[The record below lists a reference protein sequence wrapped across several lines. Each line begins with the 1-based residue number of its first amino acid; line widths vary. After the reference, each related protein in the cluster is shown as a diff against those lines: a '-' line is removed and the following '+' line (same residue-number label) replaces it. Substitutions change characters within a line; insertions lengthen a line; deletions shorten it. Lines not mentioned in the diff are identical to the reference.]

1 MFRLLEFWAF
11 LEWLVAGEKFETKF
25 NFPFYRVHWNKLVQE
40 HVWSSFFLR
49 HCLQGCALRFVCTIM
64 HQLHQDFRPDLLSH
78 LDISSCQRFSVCNK
92 SSIRSERLHHGN
104 SVRNNSSFIF
114 LGEVSTP
121 GKQPRLLPE
130 GSLSLSLSLSP
141 SLSLSLSLYI
151 YIDIYVYTFI
161 YIHLYIYI

>member
-1 MFRLLEFWAF
+1 MRIS
-11 LEWLVAGEKFETKF
+11 ETKF

-92 SSIRSERLHHGN
+92 SKIRSERSHHGN
-104 SVRNNSSFIF
+104 SVRNSSSFIF
-114 LGEVSTP
+114 FEGSLNPREAT
-121 GKQPRLLPE
+121 QPPSRRF
-130 GSLSLSLSLSP
+130 SLSLSLSHHANP
-141 SLSLSLSLYI
+141 SSDSKCFPATRQLLIPGSTSFHS
-151 YIDIYVYTFI
+151 F
-161 YIHLYIYI
+161 

>member
-92 SSIRSERLHHGN
+92 SKIRSERSHHGN
-104 SVRNNSSFIF
+104 SVRNSSSFMLFGGTLNPREAI
-114 LGEVSTP
+114 
-121 GKQPRLLPE
+121 QPPSRRF
-130 GSLSLSLSLSP
+130 SLSLSLSLSP
-141 SLSLSLSLYI
+141 SLASCESQFRFEMWSRHETVV
-151 YIDIYVYTFI
+151 DSR
-161 YIHLYIYI
+161 